1 MNQIG
6 SSGSKNNNNAPA
18 FAALAVAGH
27 AAGKQVFFF
36 AQSITTFL
44 PSVAAT
50 LISKAHASDDRQ
62 VLQDAVGQAMTVA
75 VVLGI
80 LVQVLALLNL
90 DTLLGSVLSRDA
102 PAYAFARPYLRV
114 RCFAFLPILLA
125 MVGFSAFRG
134 ILDSVTPVK
143 ITLLVAVVNAIL
155 APLLIVT
162 LRLGVTG
169 SALASVVSETVGA
182 CVYLTLL
189 CQRDLINPAQVLQAI
204 SNNGNNNVRKW
215 WTKTRPLLQAGAA
228 FQLKSLAT
236 NMAFVSIARIVHD
249 LDDTGVAAS
258 ANAMATQL
266 YQLGSV
272 ALASASMVT
281 QTLVPNEMVLHHHE
295 SPAVVIDEHGNEHT
309 TYTFGGPRHAR
320 NIVNR
325 LFAHGLLLGIA
336 TCFFQLVLLIPMMQ
350 QSTPSQEVRDASWI
364 PCILA
369 SLGQIINGPVSIGEG
384 IMIGTGAFLQLSL
397 VTALSS
403 LTCVVSLKLHLAKYG
418 VNGVW
423 IGFGVWNVLRLVGVY
438 VHDRINGPL
447 SPRKMA
453 QAEAMKEKDQ

>member
-1 MNQIG
+1 M
-6 SSGSKNNNNAPA
+6 
-18 FAALAVAGH
+18 
-27 AAGKQVFFF
+27 
-36 AQSITTFL
+36 
-44 PSVAAT
+44 
-50 LISKAHASDDRQ
+50 
-62 VLQDAVGQAMTVA
+62 
-75 VVLGI
+75 LGI
-80 LVQVLALLNL
+80 LVQVLAMLNL
-90 DTLLGSVLSRDA
+90 DTLLGSFVSRDA
-102 PAYAFARPYLRV
+102 PAYAYARPYLRV
-114 RCFAFLPILLA
+114 RCFAFVPILLS

-143 ITLLVAVVNAIL
+143 VTLLVAVVNAIL
-155 APLLIVT
+155 APVLIVT
-162 LRLGVTG
+162 LRMGVAG
-169 SALASVVSETVGA
+169 SALASAVSETVGA

-189 CQRDLINPAQVLQAI
+189 CQRDLINPAQMLQAI
-204 SNNGNNNVRKW
+204 CSNGNNKVQKW

-236 NMAFVSIARIVHD
+236 NMAFVSIARVVQG

-266 YQLGSV
+266 FQLGSV

-281 QTLVPNEMVLHHHE
+281 QTLVPNEMVMHHHHHHK
-295 SPAVVIDEHGNEHT
+295 SSAVVEIDEHGNEQSCS
-309 TYTFGGPRHAR
+309 TFGGPRNAR
-320 NIVNR
+320 NVVNR
-325 LFAHGLLLGIA
+325 LFAWGLVLGFA
-336 TCFFQLVLLIPMMQ
+336 TCFVQLALLIPMMQ
-350 QSTPSQEVRDASWI
+350 HSTPLQDVRDASWI

-369 SLGQIINGPVSIGEG
+369 SLGQIINGPVFIGEG
-384 IMIGTGAFLQLSL
+384 IMIGTGAFLQLSF

-403 LTCVVSLKLHLAKYG
+403 LTCVVALKLHLAKYG

-453 QAEAMKEKDQ
+453 QAEAMKEKEH